1 MSVASSMEIHKGG
14 NMADQFK
21 PGEIVKISGI
31 YEVVREGTGDTFE
44 VTCVEGEHFPPTR
57 SGKGAHYELT
67 HVATHAHRHGELRGR
82 DAS

>member
-1 MSVASSMEIHKGG
+1 MT
-14 NMADQFK
+14 QTFK

-31 YEVVREGTGDTFE
+31 YEVVKEGSDDTFE

-67 HVATHAHRHGELRGR
+67 HAAKHAHRHAELKSEDG
-82 DAS
+82 